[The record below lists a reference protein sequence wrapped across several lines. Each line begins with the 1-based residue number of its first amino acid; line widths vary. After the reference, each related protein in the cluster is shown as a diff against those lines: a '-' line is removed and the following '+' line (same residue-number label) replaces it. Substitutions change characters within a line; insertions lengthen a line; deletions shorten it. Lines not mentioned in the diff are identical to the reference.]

1 MECKGKLTDTS
12 RDFRSGQIRLT
23 FTVSCP
29 PEVIDEIADK
39 DLRIKAVRWRE
50 KRSLDANA
58 YLWVLCT
65 KIAEKLSREAV
76 IDNEEVYERLL
87 RDYGTLQQD
96 SEGQYIVMMIP
107 SRIKIKDIPGHW
119 KEHGQ
124 SPDGKR
130 TRYLMIKGSSEYDT
144 KEMSRL
150 IDGAVYEA
158 KELGIET
165 ATPDELERMKVSW
178 GNQS

>member
-1 MECKGKLTDTS
+1 MECKGKLTAAS
-12 RDFRSGQIRLT
+12 RDFRTGQVILT
-23 FTVSCP
+23 FAVTCP
-29 PEVIDEIADK
+29 AEAIEGLEDK

-65 KIAEKLSREAV
+65 KIAEKMPSATS
-76 IDNEEVYERLL
+76 NEEIYEQLL
-87 RDYGTLQQD
+87 KDYGTLQQD
-96 SEGQYIVMMIP
+96 EDGNYIVMMIP
-107 SRIKIKDIPGHW
+107 SKISISAIPGHW
-119 KEHGQ
+119 MEHGQ

-130 TRYLMIKGSSEYDT
+130 SRYLMIKGSSDYDT

-150 IDGAVYEA
+150 IDGAVQEA

-165 ATPDELERMKVSW
+165 ATPEELERMKATW
-178 GNQS
+178 GNR